1 MKNQK
6 SIQSVSFVGSGNVA
20 THLAIALNKIGVEV
34 VEVFS
39 HHTENSKSFAK
50 KLDCSITESL
60 QNMKLTADIIILAV
74 PDAKIQE
81 VSSQL
86 PDSDSIIVHTS
97 GITEMSAIDGR
108 KRYGVFYPLQTFS
121 KERKVDMSEVP
132 FCVEANNADDLL
144 ILKDLASRLSKNV
157 NEVNS
162 KQRKLLHLTAVMVS
176 NFSNH
181 MYNLA
186 HEILAENNID
196 FDFLLPLIQETAQKV
211 KDINPGQAQTGPARR
226 NDISTIEEHMEM
238 LNAFP
243 ENREIYKLLSEQ
255 IIKKY
260 NE

>member
-39 HHTENSKSFAK
+39 YHTENSKSFAK
-50 KLDCSITESL
+50 KLDCSIIESL
-60 QNMKLTADIIILAV
+60 QNMKLTADITILAV
-74 PDAKIQE
+74 PDGKIQE
-81 VSSQL
+81 ISSQL
-86 PDSDSIIVHTS
+86 PDNDSIIVHTS

-108 KRYGVFYPLQTFS
+108 KRFGVFYPLQTFS

-162 KQRKLLHLTAVMVS
+162 EQRKLLHLTAVLVS

-186 HEILAENNID
+186 HEILANKNID

-211 KDINPGQAQTGPARR
+211 KDIKPGQAQTGPARR
-226 NDISTIEEHMEM
+226 NDISTIDEHMEM

-243 ENREIYKLLSEQ
+243 EYREIYKLLSEQ